1 MQPTEEYTCLNPYSN
16 GILSDDEKLPD
27 DCWGEFVLILILM
40 EYSLTAL
47 GLVLFAAAIVL
58 ILILMEYSLTNMT
71 VITRMST
78 RIVLILILMEYSLT
92 KRVSLGTEGE

>member
-1 MQPTEEYTCLNPYSN
+1 
-16 GILSDDEKLPD
+16 
-27 DCWGEFVLILILM
+27 M